1 PLPGHDARAD
11 WPPARR
17 GPRDGQGA
25 APSGRAG
32 AQGHLPSTGTRHMDD
47 QYTDDTGPD
56 DLNGDPVWTMLADV
70 PAPVADSARMRDR
83 FEGALRH
90 ARPAWHQHR
99 GWLQAAAAIA
109 ILAAGV
115 SAGRLWSPPTVV
127 APDPSIAALREEL
140 RDMRQM
146 VTLSLLQ
153 QR

>member
-1 PLPGHDARAD
+1 
-11 WPPARR
+11 
-17 GPRDGQGA
+17 
-25 APSGRAG
+25 
-32 AQGHLPSTGTRHMDD
+32 MDD
-47 QYTDDTGPD
+47 QYTDDNGPD
-56 DLNGDPVWTMLADV
+56 DLNGDPVWTMLAHV